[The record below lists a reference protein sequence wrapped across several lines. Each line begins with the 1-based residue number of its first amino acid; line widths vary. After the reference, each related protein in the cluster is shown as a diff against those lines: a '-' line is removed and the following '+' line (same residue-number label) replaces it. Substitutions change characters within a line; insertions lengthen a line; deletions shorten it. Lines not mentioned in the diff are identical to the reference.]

1 MAIKIRRISRG
12 SQDLNLTSVSDIVF
26 LMLIYF
32 MVVCIFQQ
40 DIGLPFVLPAE
51 QEKTEVVKIRESN
64 IADLVIDANNL
75 VSLDDMPLPIS
86 HIRVELERRL
96 AANPKLV
103 VMLKTHPEADYGT
116 MVDVL
121 DEVRLADCK
130 KMALKLLEV

>member
-1 MAIKIRRISRG
+1 MAIRIKRITRG
-12 SQDLNLTSVSDIVF
+12 TQDLNLTSVSDIVF

-51 QEKTEVVKIRESN
+51 QEQAEVVKIRESN
-64 IADLVIDANNL
+64 IAELVIDANNN
-75 VSLDDMPLPIS
+75 VTLDDAPIALHGVKS
-86 HIRVELERRL
+86 ALIDRL

-103 VMLKTHPEADYGT
+103 VMLKTHPDADYGT

>member
-1 MAIKIRRISRG
+1 MAVKIKRISRG
-12 SQDLNLTSVSDIVF
+12 SQDLNLSSVSDIVF

-51 QEKTEVVKIRESN
+51 QQQTEIVKIRESN
-64 IADLVIDANNL
+64 IAELVIDSNNNI
-75 VSLDDMPLPIS
+75 SLDDTPIAVH
-86 HIRVELERRL
+86 HIKDVLIDRL
-96 AANPKLV
+96 KANPKLV
-103 VMLKTHPEADYGT
+103 VMLKTHPDADYGT

>member
-1 MAIKIRRISRG
+1 MAVKIKRITRG
-12 SQDLNLTSVSDIVF
+12 TKDLNLTSVSDIVF

-51 QEKTEVVKIRESN
+51 QEQTEVVKIRESN
-64 IADLVIDANNL
+64 IAELVIDASNN
-75 VSLDDMPLPIS
+75 VSLDDVPIAV
-86 HIRVELERRL
+86 HNVKEALVDRL
-96 AANPKLV
+96 TANPKLV
-103 VMLKTHPEADYGT
+103 VMLKTHPDADYGT

-121 DEVRLADCK
+121 DEVRMADCK